1 MKKIIY
7 FILFIVISICITGC
21 SNKQKLICKKT
32 LKSDGVTIVNTN
44 ILIFEKEKINKMKM
58 EYNYILD
65 NEYIKNAENI
75 KKNIDKQF
83 RKFAEYKGID
93 YKSELIEKNSKIK
106 YKIEIDLNKVD
117 EAGKEAFNITGNES
131 YEINKKALEKAGF
144 KCN

>member
-21 SNKQKLICKKT
+21 INKQKLICKKT

-75 KKNIDKQF
+75 KENIDKQF
-83 RKFAEYKGID
+83 RKSAEYKGID
-93 YKSELIEKNSKIK
+93 YKSELIEKIVK
-106 YKIEIDLNKVD
+106 
-117 EAGKEAFNITGNES
+117 
-131 YEINKKALEKAGF
+131 
-144 KCN
+144 

>member
-1 MKKIIY
+1 MK
-7 FILFIVISICITGC
+7 VIFLKDVK
-21 SNKQKLICKKT
+21 KQGKKNEI
-32 LKSDGVTIVNTN
+32 KEVSDGYAVNY
-44 ILIFEKEKINKMKM
+44 LIKNGLAIKYTKSSGD
-58 EYNYILD
+58 ILD
-65 NEYIKNAENI
+65 KQIAYDKLNEEQNIKNAENI

-117 EAGKEAFNITGNES
+117 EAGKKAFNITGNES

-144 KCN
+144 KCK